1 MFIYRSMVTC
11 TLTFLVDLIHDARHL
26 CKRLRTDGIKS
37 TSCGFSGGQTSLS
50 LPIQEIAVEFVYS
63 MQQKIYNF
71 SS

>member
-1 MFIYRSMVTC
+1 MKLHYIQN
-11 TLTFLVDLIHDARHL
+11 LHAFLVDLIHDARYL

-37 TSCGFSGGQTSLS
+37 TLCGLSGGQTSLS
-50 LPIQEIAVEFVYS
+50 LPIQEIAVEFLYS

>member
-1 MFIYRSMVTC
+1 MKLHYIQN
-11 TLTFLVDLIHDARHL
+11 LHAFLVDLMLDARHL

-37 TSCGFSGGQTSLS
+37 TLCGLSGGQTSLS
-50 LPIQEIAVEFVYS
+50 LPMQEFAVEFVYS

>member
-1 MFIYRSMVTC
+1 MKLHCIQN
-11 TLTFLVDLIHDARHL
+11 LHAFLVDLIHDARHL

-37 TSCGFSGGQTSLS
+37 TLCGLSGGQTSLS
-50 LPIQEIAVEFVYS
+50 LPIQEIAVEFLYS